1 MNNAVPAP
9 PKRPAVL
16 LVEDTPSLQMLY
28 RMVLTKV
35 GCPPVCAASGA
46 EALSKFEKHR
56 PGVVLL
62 DLMLPDMDGMT
73 LLHQMLTLAPRTRI
87 VVITANASIDK
98 AIEATRKGAH
108 DFLVKPLGDQRLVST
123 VTNALNVFTAQNR
136 TSTAPQGSLL
146 DLSPYFRHAKSE
158 PMQRLCSQIAA
169 VARSMA
175 PVFILGEQGSG
186 KKTVA
191 RMVHAESPRAARPFV
206 TVNCALHDPPSLE
219 AELFGRAKHVGPE
232 QGAIFGANGGTLLIE
247 NPQDMPLHLQTWL
260 LSILQ
265 NGIDS
270 RSDAPPP
277 EPIDL
282 RLVCSARTH
291 PGDAVRTGTL
301 SADLYYHMFVIPLQ
315 VPALRDRGDDIIPFA
330 RNLVTLISR
339 QEGKRFTGI
348 SAAAAA
354 HLAQLP
360 WPGNLRELIN
370 VLRHAVVLH
379 DGPELTQQMLPE
391 GLVAAATDATRI
403 PSDTSALTLEDA
415 MAGLSMAEI
424 EERAVR
430 AAIARHDGSIPRAAR
445 ELDIAPSTIYRKRDV
460 WSKPAT

>member
-1 MNNAVPAP
+1 MTP
-9 PKRPAVL
+9 PSTSLKRPAVL

-35 GCPPVCAASGA
+35 GCPPLCASSGA
-46 EALSKFEKHR
+46 EALSKFEEHR

-62 DLMLPDMDGMT
+62 DLMLPDMDGMV
-73 LLHQMLTLAPRTRI
+73 LLHQILTRAPRTRV

-123 VTNALNVFTAQNR
+123 VTNALNVFTAQTR
-136 TSTAPQGSLL
+136 TSAAQQGSFL
-146 DLSPYFRHAKSE
+146 DLSPYFRHARSE

-175 PVFILGEQGSG
+175 PVFILGEHGSG

-191 RMVHAESPRAARPFV
+191 RMVHADSLRAAKPFV
-206 TVNCALHDPPSLE
+206 SVNCALHDAPTLE
-219 AELFGRAKHVGPE
+219 AELFGRAQHAGPD
-232 QGAIFGANGGTLLIE
+232 QGALAAANGGTLLIE
-247 NPQDMPLHLQTWL
+247 NPQNMPLHLQTRML
-260 LSILQ
+260 NILQ
-265 NGIDS
+265 TGVDS
-270 RSDAPPP
+270 RGDAPPS

-291 PGDAVRTGTL
+291 PGDAVRTGAF
-301 SADLYYHMFVIPLQ
+301 SADLYYRLFVIPLQ
-315 VPALRDRGDDIIPFA
+315 VPALRDRPADIIPFA
-330 RNLVTLISR
+330 ESLVSVISQ

-348 SAAAAA
+348 SETAAAQ
-354 HLAQLP
+354 LAQLP
-360 WPGNLRELIN
+360 WAGNLRELIN

-379 DGPELTQQMLPE
+379 DGPELTTQMLPD
-391 GLVAAATDATRI
+391 GLGLNGTVTARKSETETPAR
-403 PSDTSALTLEDA
+403 TLEDA

-424 EERAVR
+424 EARALR

-460 WSKPAT
+460 WSKPDT